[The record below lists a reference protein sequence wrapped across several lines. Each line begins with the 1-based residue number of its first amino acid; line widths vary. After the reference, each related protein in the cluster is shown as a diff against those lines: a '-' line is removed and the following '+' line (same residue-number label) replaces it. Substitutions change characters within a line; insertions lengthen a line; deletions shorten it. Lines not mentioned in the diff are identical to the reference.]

1 MKKKINKRLLG
12 TATLAILATL
22 LLTVAVCY
30 NLLKKQIMEDLKVY
44 AKAVVYYLK
53 LEDMET
59 LPEARSGSE
68 RTGIFENVKK
78 ELSGFEGE
86 LLQDKIRITLVAED
100 GTVIYDTQAPAGE
113 LSNHKDRPEIRAAF
127 ESGEGSEIR
136 KSDTLDQN
144 TYYFALLLKNGNVLR
159 AARNADSVYRI
170 MESAVPYLLIVAVVL
185 FAVCAV
191 LSYYM
196 AEGIMLP
203 VKQIAEDVE
212 NASRIEAYE
221 EMKPFIEAI
230 KSQHDDVMQNARLRQ
245 EFTANVSHEL
255 KTPLTA
261 ISGYSELI
269 ENGMVTDEGEI
280 KRFCGEIHKNSGRLL
295 TLINDVIRL
304 SELDDSDSEE
314 IFEPVNLKECAR
326 ACVSMM
332 QISAGKHNVTLT
344 VEAENAVVMAN
355 RQMIEEVLYNLC
367 DNAIRYNKE
376 NGSVSVIVKDRLDT
390 AVLIVKDTG
399 IGIPREH
406 QDRIFERFYR
416 VDKSRSKSTGGT
428 GLGLAIVKHILLKL
442 DAAITLTSRPGEG
455 TEITVT
461 FPAVRNARFR

>member
-1 MKKKINKRLLG
+1 MKRKINKRLLG
-12 TATLAILATL
+12 TATLAIMATL

-30 NLLKKQIMEDLKVY
+30 NLLKKQIMEDLAVY
-44 AKAVVYYLK
+44 AKAAVYFLK
-53 LEDMET
+53 LEDKEG
-59 LPEARSGSE
+59 LRDNFPEKPEDDEFGNIK
-68 RTGIFENVKK
+68 GK
-78 ELSGFEGE
+78 LSGFEGE
-86 LLQDKIRITLVAED
+86 LLQDKIRITFVAED
-100 GTVIYDTQAPAGE
+100 GTVIYDTQAPAEE
-113 LSNHKDRPEIRAAF
+113 LPNHKERPEIKAAF
-127 ESGEGSEIR
+127 ETGEGSEIR

-144 TYYFALLLKNGNVLR
+144 TYYYALLLENGNVLR
-159 AARNADSVYRI
+159 VARNADSIYMI
-170 MESAVPYLLIVAVVL
+170 MESAIPYLLIVAAVL
-185 FAVCAV
+185 FTVCAV

-203 VKQIAEDVE
+203 VKRIAEDVE
-212 NASRIEAYE
+212 NASTIEAYE

-269 ENGMVTDEGEI
+269 ENGMVTEEAEI
-280 KRFCGEIHKNSGRLL
+280 KRFCGEIHKNAGRLL

-314 IFEPVNLKECAR
+314 ILEPVNLKECAQT
-326 ACVSMM
+326 CVNMM
-332 QISAGKHNVTLT
+332 QISAGKHKVTLT
-344 VEAENAVVMAN
+344 VDAENAVVMGN
-355 RQMIEEVLYNLC
+355 KQMIEEVLYNLC

-376 NGSVSVIVKDRLDT
+376 NGEVFVIVKDRLDT
-390 AVLIVKDTG
+390 AMLIVRDTG
-399 IGIPREH
+399 IGIPKEH

-442 DAAITLTSRPGEG
+442 NAAITLTSNPGEG

-461 FPAVRNARFR
+461 FPAIKNAGFR